1 MTKPG
6 CEDRRDDEVT
16 LSAGAIK
23 VRWDLTFGVS
33 DWGNALMTLR
43 EFRILVLMSC
53 MAAATIST
61 AVVAQDAPSVNYT
74 SFDATPAAPVQ
85 LGYYGAFHKDCSP
98 APLPT
103 IRVSEAP
110 KSGTLTIRPGQL
122 TTSSTAQCPG
132 AKIPALVASYQARS
146 GARGTD
152 HLVYEVVEASH
163 VAAYDVTITIKE
175 APKSAAPNSDK
186 PI

>member
-1 MTKPG
+1 MTM
-6 CEDRRDDEVT
+6 R
-16 LSAGAIK
+16 
-23 VRWDLTFGVS
+23 TF
-33 DWGNALMTLR
+33 R
-43 EFRILVLMSC
+43 FPVLMSC
-53 MAAATIST
+53 MAVAAIST
-61 AVVAQDAPSVNYT
+61 AVLAQDAPSVNYT

-103 IRVSEAP
+103 IRVIEAP
-110 KSGTLTIRPGQL
+110 KSGTLTNRPGQL